1 MAKRKVGPTE
11 QDTHP
16 PRTDMEK
23 LEAIRKI
30 VKRNLTSNPWYIDE
44 DRYTQKFRL
53 KNYELIWR
61 EIHNVFDDSGELH
74 ESFYSS
80 ANS

>member
-1 MAKRKVGPTE
+1 MVKPEIKPTE

-30 VKRNLTSNPWYIDE
+30 CMRNLTSNPWYIDE

-53 KNYELIWR
+53 ANYDIIYREIDCILKDYEL
-61 EIHNVFDDSGELH
+61 D
-74 ESFYSS
+74 ESFYSV

>member
-1 MAKRKVGPTE
+1 MAKREVKPTE

-30 VKRNLTSNPWYIDE
+30 FDRVWYLNE
-44 DRYTQKFRL
+44 DSGCTQKFRL
-53 KNYELIWR
+53 ANYDIIYREIDCILKDYEL
-61 EIHNVFDDSGELH
+61 D
-74 ESFYSS
+74 ESFYSV
-80 ANS
+80 ANSYS